1 MLELELD
8 GKALQ
13 VPDGSTVIEAA
24 HQAGV
29 YIPHFCY
36 HKKLSIAANCRMC
49 LVEVEKAPK
58 PLPACATPVTNGMK
72 VFTHS
77 DLAVKAQKGVMEFL
91 LINHPLDCPICDQ
104 GGECQLQD
112 LAVGYGDGA
121 SRYQE
126 DKRVVSNK
134 DLGPLVSTDLTRCI
148 NCTRCVRFTQ
158 EIAGLMEL
166 GQAFRGDRAEIMPF
180 VEKTVD
186 SELSGNIIDLCPV
199 GALTSKPFRFSARTW
214 ELARRKSVSPH
225 DGLGSNLIVQVKHDR
240 VMRVLPLENEQVNE
254 CWLSDKD
261 RFSYEALN
269 SAERLTRPMVKQD
282 GKWQDVD
289 WNVALDYAAH
299 ALRDVTKNHGATA
312 IGALLSPHATLE
324 ELALAGKLMRGLG
337 SENIDCRLRQ
347 SDFTADGKR
356 RGAPWLGMNVAEIGE
371 LDRVLVVGSF
381 LRKDHP
387 LIAQRLRQAAKKGT
401 QISVIHSADDDLLIK
416 LFAKGVV
423 APSQLPLLLAEVV
436 KAVAEAKG
444 AAIDASLQIVMRSG
458 IQTDGAGA
466 TAKQIAASLVSGGNA
481 AILLGNFAQQHP
493 QAATLNAL
501 AQQLAELLGCK
512 FGYLGEAANSV
523 GGYVASAVPGGEG
536 LNAAA
541 MLADPRK
548 AYLLLGA
555 EPELDCADGAA
566 ALAAMRQASSV
577 IVLSPF
583 KSMAALDYAD
593 VLLPVSP
600 FSETSGTFVNT
611 EGRVQSFYAV
621 AKPQGEAR
629 PAWKVLRV
637 LGNLLEI
644 DGFGYDS
651 SEQVRDDVLGGKPDF
666 ASGLDNGVDGVAI
679 ELPAAGAMERIAD
692 VPIHFADALV
702 RRAPSLQATAD
713 AVAPAARMN
722 AATLAKLAVA
732 TGDKVAVKVGAGG
745 TATLA
750 VQLDSGVPDGCIRIA
765 AAHATTAGLGPMF
778 ANLTVERA

>member
-8 GKALQ
+8 GRTLQ
-13 VPDGSTVIEAA
+13 VPEGSTVIEAA

-36 HKKLSIAANCRMC
+36 HKKLSVAANCRMC

-121 SRYQE
+121 SRYEE
-126 DKRVVSNK
+126 DKRVVPNK

-199 GALTSKPFRFSARTW
+199 GALTSKPFRYTARTW

-240 VMRVLPLENEQVNE
+240 VMRVLPLENEQINE
-254 CWLSDKD
+254 CWLSDKE

-269 SAERLTRPMVKQD
+269 SQGDNGRLTQPMVKQ
-282 GKWQDVD
+282 GGEWKEVD
-289 WNVALDYAAH
+289 WNVALDYTSH
-299 ALRDVTKNHGATA
+299 ALRDVAKSHGAA
-312 IGALLSPHATLE
+312 SIGALVSPHATLE
-324 ELALAGKLMRGLG
+324 EMALAAKLMRGIG
-337 SENIDCRLRQ
+337 CENIDFRLRQ
-347 SDFTADGKR
+347 SDFSADGKR
-356 RGAPWLGMNVAEIGE
+356 KGTPWLGMKIAEISA

-401 QISVIHSADDDLLIK
+401 QVSVIHSADDDLLIK
-416 LFAKGVV
+416 LFAKEIV
-423 APSQLPLLLAEVV
+423 APSQLPDMLAQVV
-436 KAVAEAKG
+436 KAVAEQKG
-444 AAIDASLQIVMRSG
+444 VAVDAALEKV
-458 IQTDGAGA
+458 GAGD
-466 TAKQIAASLVSGGNA
+466 TARKIAASLVSGTNA
-481 AILLGNFAQQHP
+481 AILLGNFAEQHP

-501 AQQLAELLGCK
+501 ARQLAGLLGAR
-512 FGYLGEAANSV
+512 FARVGWLGEAANSV
-523 GGYVASAVPGGEG
+523 GGYIAHAMPAGEG
-536 LNAAA
+536 MNAAA

-566 ALAAMRQASSV
+566 ALAAMRQAGSV

-583 KSMAALDYAD
+583 KSQAALDYAD

-637 LGNLLEI
+637 LGNLLEV

-651 SEQVRDDVLGGKPDF
+651 SEQVRDELLGGKPEF
-666 ASGLDNGVDGVAI
+666 VSGLDNGVDGVEI
-679 ELPAAGAMERIAD
+679 QLPAAGSLERVAD
-692 VPIHFADALV
+692 VPIHFADPLV
-702 RRAPSLQATAD
+702 RRAPSLQRTAD
-713 AVAPAARMN
+713 AVLPAARMN
-722 AATLAKLAVA
+722 AAMLAKLGVA
-732 TGDKVAVKVGAGG
+732 TGDPVKVGAGG
-745 TATLA
+745 TAMLQA
-750 VQLDSGVPDGCIRIA
+750 ELDAGVPDNCVRIA
-765 AAHATTAGLGPMF
+765 AAHAATAGLGSMF
-778 ANLTVERA
+778 ANLTVEKA